1 MIKIQKKGGD
11 GYTSSFS
18 VWDSD
23 MFKDICWVNWLY
35 AAMIVFLFFVSVS
48 SMLSGCGNKG
58 DLYLPD
64 HAATHK
70 SKSSF
75 SKTIS
80 TTISKKISKTNQGAN

>member
-1 MIKIQKKGGD
+1 
-11 GYTSSFS
+11 
-18 VWDSD
+18 

-64 HAATHK
+64 HNAIENATQK
-70 SKSSF
+70 SKSNF
-75 SKTIS
+75 PKTIS
-80 TTISKKISKTNQGAN
+80 TTITKTNQGAN